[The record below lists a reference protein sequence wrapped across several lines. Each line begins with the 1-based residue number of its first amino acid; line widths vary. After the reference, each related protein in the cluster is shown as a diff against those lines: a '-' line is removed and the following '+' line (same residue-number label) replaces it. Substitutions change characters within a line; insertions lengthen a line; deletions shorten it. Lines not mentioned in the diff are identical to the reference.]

1 MKAKTKRRIIAAD
14 LAREVNKLLL
24 SLPTGDLRVAT
35 IQLLVEGICVNCG
48 EVAGDAICHCT
59 NDE

>member
-1 MKAKTKRRIIAAD
+1 MKTKTRRRIIAAD

-24 SLPTGDLRVAT
+24 SLPTGDLRVAAL
-35 IQLLVEGICVNCG
+35 QLMAEGICVNCG
-48 EVAGDAICHCT
+48 EMVGDAICHCT